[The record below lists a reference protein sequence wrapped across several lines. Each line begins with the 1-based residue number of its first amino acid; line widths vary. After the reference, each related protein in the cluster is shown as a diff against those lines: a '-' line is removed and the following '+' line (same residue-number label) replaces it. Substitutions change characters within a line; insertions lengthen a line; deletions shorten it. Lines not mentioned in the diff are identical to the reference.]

1 MIIKSITIT
10 EGKKKQTYLFSDGA
24 NLIHSAKNTMGKTT
38 LLRLILYSLGYQ
50 IPSTKNIHFARC
62 ITETVVRISE
72 KTWLIVRE
80 NEYLNVT
87 CGQHQLSY
95 LLPEELVKFH
105 QVLFS
110 VNNEDV
116 LNNLLGAFYVD
127 QEKGWTLLNR
137 GKVIGSVG
145 FSIEKFVLGLSEKG
159 YEKLEAESKLLE
171 KEIQKYKQM
180 RNISLYQQ
188 EIHQKK
194 NQIVYDT
201 RQDILERDLSVFQFD
216 MRAAE
221 KELREIKKTLK
232 DNESFRRF
240 VEGMNL
246 RVRTSSGDEV
256 RVTSENL
263 IGYSDSVKILEVR
276 SKMLTADIVRLS
288 KAIEKLRNELYY
300 ESQQPTTE
308 TLIQAFD
315 SKIAQISIDPV
326 AVEHVLE
333 VLNERQKNVKEALR
347 TKTQENNSVLQHM
360 YDTVSRY
367 AEELNLNDYMTHNVN
382 FMLTDNLKVLTGA
395 VLVKMVF
402 AFKLSYISAVE
413 KILNIKLPIILDSPS
428 GKELD
433 RDNIQRMMNILDRD
447 FTGHQILIAS
457 IFKYELSNLNTIEL
471 TGRVTG

>member
-10 EGKKKQTYLFSDGA
+10 EGKKKQTYFFSDGV
-24 NLIHSAKNTMGKTT
+24 NLIHSVKNTMGKTT

-50 IPSTKNIHFARC
+50 IPNTKNIRFAHC
-62 ITETVVRISE
+62 ITETVVRNSE
-72 KTWLIVRE
+72 KTWHIVRE

-87 CGQHQLSY
+87 CGQYQSSY
-95 LLPEELVKFH
+95 LLPEELVNFH
-105 QVLFS
+105 QTLFS
-110 VNNEDV
+110 VDNEDV
-116 LNNLLGAFYVD
+116 LNNLLGAFYMD

-137 GKVIGSVG
+137 GKVIGTIG
-145 FSIEKFVLGLSEKG
+145 FSIEKFVLGLSERG
-159 YEKLEAESKLLE
+159 YEKLDVESKLLD

-180 RNISLYQQ
+180 RSISLYQQ

-201 RQDILERDLSVFQFD
+201 HQDVLERDLSVFQFD

-221 KELREIKKTLK
+221 KELREVKKTLK

-240 VEGMNL
+240 IEGMNL
-246 RVRTSSGDEV
+246 RVKTPSGDEV

-263 IGYSDSVKILEVR
+263 IGYSDSMKILEAR
-276 SKMLTADIVRLS
+276 SKLLTADIVRLS
-288 KAIEKLRNELYY
+288 KAIEKLRSELYY
-300 ESQQPTTE
+300 ESQQPITE

-315 SKIAQISIDPV
+315 ARIAQISIDPI
-326 AVEHVLE
+326 AVEHMLE
-333 VLNERQKNVKEALR
+333 VLNERQQNVKEALR
-347 TKTQENNSVLQHM
+347 TKTKENNHVLQHM

-367 AEELNLNDYMTHNVN
+367 AEELDLNDYMVHNVN
-382 FMLTDNLKVLTGA
+382 FMLTDNLKELTGA
-395 VLVKMVF
+395 VLMKMVF

-413 KILNIKLPIILDSPS
+413 KILDIKLPIVLDSPS

-433 RDNIQRMMNILDRD
+433 LDNIQTMMNILDRD

-457 IFKYELSNLNTIEL
+457 IFKYKLSNLNIIEL
-471 TGRVTG
+471 TGRITG